1 MNSMDALKLEGISKY
16 YLKNLILADITC
28 SLPFGTTI
36 IRGRN
41 GAGKSTLLK
50 IIAGIADAD
59 SGSITRS
66 STLQNA
72 RLAYF
77 APGTGLYP
85 QLSVAENLKFFAAL
99 FGAESTSLSSLLEC
113 WGLSALQHRLVG
125 TLSAGEQAKVGIA
138 RTFLGSP
145 GILIFDEPTAFL
157 DQEATR
163 WFEQALKLLDAERQI
178 ALIATHDLERLQLQN
193 IPMLG
198 LQGGRLVPC

>member
-1 MNSMDALKLEGISKY
+1 MDALRLEGISKY
-16 YLKNLILADITC
+16 YLKNLILEDIAC
-28 SLPFGTTI
+28 SIPFGTTI
-36 IRGRN
+36 IRGKN

-50 IIAGIADAD
+50 IIAGITDAD

-77 APGTGLYP
+77 AHGTGLYP
-85 QLSVAENLKFFAAL
+85 QLSVIENFKFFAQL
-99 FGAESTSLSSLLEC
+99 YNTDSTSLSSLLEC
-113 WGLSALQHRLVG
+113 WGLTALQHRLVG

-157 DQEATR
+157 DLEATR
-163 WFEQALKLLDAERQI
+163 WFEQALQLLNHQNQV

-193 IPMLG
+193 IPMLA
-198 LQGGRLVPC
+198 LQGGRLLPC